1 MDFEFPK
8 EYEFFNIKTG
18 ERRILPAAGPYAK
31 HMINGFILSSN
42 LSRNAAK
49 GQDFGWRL
57 ARDTLKVVKKAQ
69 MTPSVMREIATAK
82 GVNPRG
88 VRLPDLIEF
97 LVDSYNNQLQAE
109 EIQLEEEPAYLAEYQ
124 KSIKGL

>member
-8 EYEFFNIKTG
+8 EYEFFNVKTG
-18 ERRILPAAGPYAK
+18 EKRTLPAAGVYAK

-42 LSRNAAK
+42 LSRNATK

-57 ARDTLKVVKKAQ
+57 AKPTLLVIKKAQ
-69 MTPSVMREIATAK
+69 TTPSIMREIATAK

-88 VRLPDLIEF
+88 VRLPDIIEF
-97 LVDSYNNQLQAE
+97 LVDSYNNELQAN
-109 EIQLEEEPAYLAEYQ
+109 EIELEEVPAFQEEYE
-124 KSIKGL
+124 KSIKGI